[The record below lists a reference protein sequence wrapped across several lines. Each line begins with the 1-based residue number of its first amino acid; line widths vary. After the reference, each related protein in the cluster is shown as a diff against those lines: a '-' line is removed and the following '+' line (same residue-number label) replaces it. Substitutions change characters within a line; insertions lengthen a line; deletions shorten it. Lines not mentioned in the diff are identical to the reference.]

1 MFLGAFL
8 TVRIEKH
15 VGHTIELEE
24 LKETWSLGQVIKKC
38 QGILGEYNDR
48 ELDFWKCVC
57 VR

>member
-1 MFLGAFL
+1 MGAFL
-8 TVRIEKH
+8 TVGIEKH
-15 VGHTIELEE
+15 VVHTIELEE
-24 LKETWSLGQVIKKC
+24 LKETWSLGQVIKKR